1 MKKKIIGLSLL
12 VTSNLAL
19 ATNNAV
25 NNAAIQE
32 QIDKLANKTDA
43 TIKRIDGIVQGNKEI
58 NSKQEVAI
66 NQNKQDIATMDK
78 TLNNKIDQNKFEQD
92 VKNKAQTTEI
102 NQNKTDIQTNKDAI
116 AGKLNKVQYEMDQNA
131 LNNKINSKLD
141 KTQYES
147 DKKDQVATNKLQDDK
162 IKANH
167 NKITKTEQDLK
178 EFKEQ
183 SDLNDKIL
191 NNKVVQ
197 NKTDIQTNKDAIA
210 NKVDKGQQEI
220 IDKAQDE
227 KINSLNQNFSKS
239 TQYDGRISGLEKKVD
254 KLDKKM
260 NKGLSLMA
268 AMTAVDFQHVEEGE
282 MSIGA
287 GIGHYGNAQSVAVG
301 AAYSPT
307 QDLNLN
313 VKLSVTAGDIKS
325 SAVGAGASY
334 KFKLR

>member
-19 ATNNAV
+19 ATNNAL

-32 QIDKLANKTDA
+32 QIDKLDNKTTA

-58 NSKQEVAI
+58 NSKQDVAI

-92 VKNKAQTTEI
+92 VKNKAQDTEI
-102 NQNKTDIQTNKDAI
+102 NQNKK
-116 AGKLNKVQYEMDQNA
+116 
-131 LNNKINSKLD
+131 
-141 KTQYES
+141 
-147 DKKDQVATNKLQDDK
+147 
-162 IKANH
+162 
-167 NKITKTEQDLK
+167 
-178 EFKEQ
+178 
-183 SDLNDKIL
+183 
-191 NNKVVQ
+191 
-197 NKTDIQTNKDAIA
+197 DIQTNKDAIA

>member
-32 QIDKLANKTDA
+32 QIDKLDNKTTA

-58 NSKQEVAI
+58 NSKQDMAI

-92 VKNKAQTTEI
+92 VKNKAQ
-102 NQNKTDIQTNKDAI
+102 
-116 AGKLNKVQYEMDQNA
+116 
-131 LNNKINSKLD
+131 
-141 KTQYES
+141 
-147 DKKDQVATNKLQDDK
+147 
-162 IKANH
+162 
-167 NKITKTEQDLK
+167 
-178 EFKEQ
+178 
-183 SDLNDKIL
+183 
-191 NNKVVQ
+191 
-197 NKTDIQTNKDAIA
+197 
-210 NKVDKGQQEI
+210 
-220 IDKAQDE
+220 DE

-239 TQYDGRISGLEKKVD
+239 TQYDGTISGLEKKVD